1 MKRLVFLV
9 EGDTELLLINKHVI
23 PFLYRKGFNN
33 PMQAQKI
40 VTNRK
45 MNKKG
50 GVINYEYLKNDML
63 RVLAQGNVII
73 TTFLDF
79 FRLPGSFPGYTSESG
94 KVELIESAVSYNLGE
109 NPNIIPY
116 IQLHEFEALL
126 FSDIRGFEIVVDK
139 EKEIA
144 QLAAIIQKYDNP
156 EDINNRPQT
165 APSKRLIDIFGYDK
179 VSDGELIMDALG
191 IEIMISKCPR
201 FRSWIEK
208 IEFELNQDALH
219 Q

>member
-1 MKRLVFLV
+1 MKRFVFLV

-23 PFLYRKGFNN
+23 PFLYQKGFSNS
-33 PMQAQKI
+33 MQAQKI

-50 GVINYEYLKNDML
+50 GVINYEYLKNDMH
-63 RVLAQGNVII
+63 RVLAQGNVIV

-79 FRLPGSFPGYTSESG
+79 FRLPSSFPGYTLESG
-94 KVELIESAVSYNLGE
+94 KVELIECAVSKDMGE

-116 IQLHEFEALL
+116 IQVHEFEALL

-144 QLAAIIQKYDNP
+144 KLAAIIQKYDNP

-165 APSKRLIDIFGYDK
+165 APSKRLIDIFGYEK

-219 Q
+219 

>member
-23 PFLYRKGFNN
+23 PFLYQKGFSNS
-33 PMQAQKI
+33 MQAQKI

-50 GVINYEYLKNDML
+50 GVINYEYLKNDMH
-63 RVLAQGNVII
+63 RVLAQGNVIV

-79 FRLPGSFPGYTSESG
+79 FRLPNSFPGYTPESS
-94 KVELIESAVSYNLGE
+94 KIEQVESAVSNDMGK
-109 NPNIIPY
+109 NPNILPY

-165 APSKRLIDIFGYDK
+165 APSRRLIDIFGYDK

-219 Q
+219 

>member
-9 EGDTELLLINKHVI
+9 EGDTELLLMNKHVI
-23 PFLYRKGFNN
+23 PFLYRKGFFN

-50 GVINYEYLKNDML
+50 GVINYEYLRNDML
-63 RVLAQGNVII
+63 RILAQGNVII

-79 FRLPGSFPGYTSESG
+79 FRLPGSFPGYTSDSG
-94 KVELIESAVSYNLGE
+94 KVELIESAVSQDIGE
-109 NPNIIPY
+109 NSNILPY

-126 FSDIRGFEIVVDK
+126 FSDIRGFEIVVDD

-156 EDINNRPQT
+156 EDINNGPQT
-165 APSKRLIDIFGYDK
+165 APSKRLLNIFGYDK

-191 IEIMISKCPR
+191 IETMISKCPR
-201 FRSWIEK
+201 FRLWIEK
-208 IEFELNQDALH
+208 IELKLNQDTLH